1 MKWLAML
8 LCAAVFGQTPAL
20 DEDLLTAARKGDLPG
35 VKALLE
41 KGAALEAKSRY
52 GQTPLFFAARNGHE
66 DVVKFLLA
74 KGASTNVNDTF
85 YKMSML
91 AAAADK
97 GYTGI
102 VKDLIEAGAAGAGDA
117 LEAAAERGSTEM
129 VTMLIATGKLTPAD
143 LTKGLTAA
151 EQAKKPE
158 VAELLTKAGAKPAPA
173 PTAQISAEILKTY
186 VGTYRGDPIGE
197 VVITLREN
205 RLFLGVQGQTLE
217 MGAFDETTFALKVQP
232 GVTWKFTLEGG
243 KATAL
248 TFERGAQTIPMK
260 RVEGQ

>member
-1 MKWLAML
+1 MKWLAIL
-8 LCAAVFGQTPAL
+8 LCSAVFGEAPAL

-66 DVVKFLLA
+66 DVVKFLLT
-74 KGASTNVNDTF
+74 KGASPNVNDSF
-85 YKMSML
+85 YKMSLL

-97 GYTGI
+97 GYTSI
-102 VKDLIEAGAAGAGDA
+102 VKDLIDAGATGAGDA

-129 VTMLIATGKLTPAD
+129 VTMLLGTGKLMPAD

-151 EQAKKPE
+151 EQAKKPD
-158 VAELLTKAGAKPAPA
+158 VAELLTKAGAKPAPK
-173 PTAQISAEILKTY
+173 PTAQVSAEILKRY
-186 VGTYRGDPIGE
+186 EGKYQGDPIGE
-197 VVITLREN
+197 VTITLKEN
-205 RLFLGVQGQTLE
+205 KLFLGVQGRSLE
-217 MGAFDETTFALKVQP
+217 MAAFDDATFSLIVQP
-232 GVTWKFTLEGG
+232 GAKWTFTVEGG
-243 KATAL
+243 KATKL
-248 TFERGAQTIPMK
+248 TFQQGAQTFPLK